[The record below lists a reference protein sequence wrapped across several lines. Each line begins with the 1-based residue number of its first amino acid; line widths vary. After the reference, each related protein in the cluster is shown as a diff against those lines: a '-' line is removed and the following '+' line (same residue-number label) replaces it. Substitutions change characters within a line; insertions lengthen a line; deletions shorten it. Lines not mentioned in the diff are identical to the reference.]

1 MDHMTPT
8 TNALSKEKLMIPI
21 RVVAPSEASV
31 SGTEY
36 QVNDEGAETGV
47 SVGDDNWMPIYFFNY
62 ND

>member
-47 SVGDDNWMPIYFFNY
+47 SVGDDN
-62 ND
+62 